1 MFNPQGFGCKALR
14 LYHLN
19 SSGFL
24 VERSMYP
31 VMKKTPH
38 SHEHEKI
45 VAQALAPVARELR
58 LIDIADLIAMLK
70 YERHA
75 SLSELVTSAAEL
87 YFLPETV
94 KLGAGGDYVVD
105 WDYNPKIVLDL
116 EIHPNLVTVYVR
128 VTLEKDYCGI
138 EISHIEFQESFMDLK
153 ESASFLRQ
161 SLENAAF
168 SMHKMPEIPEAY
180 RAV

>member
-1 MFNPQGFGCKALR
+1 
-14 LYHLN
+14 
-19 SSGFL
+19 
-24 VERSMYP
+24 
-31 VMKKTPH
+31 MKKTPH

-138 EISHIEFQESFMDLK
+138 EISHIEFRESFMDLE

>member
-1 MFNPQGFGCKALR
+1 
-14 LYHLN
+14 
-19 SSGFL
+19 
-24 VERSMYP
+24 MYP

-38 SHEHEKI
+38 THEHEKI

-87 YFLPETV
+87 YFLPDTV
-94 KLGAGGDYVVD
+94 KLGTGGDYVVD

-116 EIHPNLVTVYVR
+116 EICPNEVTVYVR
-128 VTLEKDYCGI
+128 LTLEKDFCGI
-138 EISHIEFQESFMDLK
+138 EISHIEFKNNFMNEA
-153 ESASFLRQ
+153 ESARFLRQ
-161 SLENAAF
+161 TLENAAF
-168 SMHKMPEIPEAY
+168 SMHTMPEVPEAY

>member
-1 MFNPQGFGCKALR
+1 
-14 LYHLN
+14 
-19 SSGFL
+19 
-24 VERSMYP
+24 
-31 VMKKTPH
+31 MKKTPH

-87 YFLPETV
+87 YFLPDTV

-116 EIHPNLVTVYVR
+116 EVCPNLVTVYVR
-128 VTLEKDYCGI
+128 LTLEKDFCGI
-138 EISHIEFQESFMDLK
+138 EISHIEFKEDFMDD
-153 ESASFLRQ
+153 EDSAYFLRQ
-161 SLENAAF
+161 TLENAAF
-168 SMHKMPEIPEAY
+168 SMHKMPEVPEAY
-180 RAV
+180 RTA

>member
-1 MFNPQGFGCKALR
+1 
-14 LYHLN
+14 
-19 SSGFL
+19 
-24 VERSMYP
+24 
-31 VMKKTPH
+31 MKKTPH

-87 YFLPETV
+87 YFLPDTV

-116 EIHPNLVTVYVR
+116 EVCPNLVTVYVR
-128 VTLEKDYCGI
+128 LTLEKDFCGI
-138 EISHIEFQESFMDLK
+138 EISHIEFKEDFMDDQD
-153 ESASFLRQ
+153 SAHFLRQ
-161 SLENAAF
+161 TLENAAF
-168 SMHKMPEIPEAY
+168 SMHKMPEVPEAY

>member
-1 MFNPQGFGCKALR
+1 
-14 LYHLN
+14 
-19 SSGFL
+19 
-24 VERSMYP
+24 
-31 VMKKTPH
+31 MKKTPH

-87 YFLPETV
+87 YFLPDTV

-116 EIHPNLVTVYVR
+116 EVCPNFVTVFVR
-128 VTLEKDYCGI
+128 LTLEKDFCGI
-138 EISHIEFQESFMDLK
+138 EISHIEFKEDFIDEE
-153 ESASFLRQ
+153 ESAHFLRQ
-161 SLENAAF
+161 TLENAAF

>member
-1 MFNPQGFGCKALR
+1 
-14 LYHLN
+14 
-19 SSGFL
+19 
-24 VERSMYP
+24 
-31 VMKKTPH
+31 MKKTPH

-87 YFLPETV
+87 YFLPDTV

-128 VTLEKDYCGI
+128 LTLEKDFCGI
-138 EISHIEFQESFMDLK
+138 EISHIEFKESFSDLE
-153 ESASFLRQ
+153 ESASFLRH

>member
-1 MFNPQGFGCKALR
+1 
-14 LYHLN
+14 
-19 SSGFL
+19 
-24 VERSMYP
+24 
-31 VMKKTPH
+31 MKKTPH

-87 YFLPETV
+87 YFLPDTV

-116 EIHPNLVTVYVR
+116 EICPNLVTVYVR
-128 VTLEKDYCGI
+128 LTLEKDFCGI
-138 EISHIEFQESFMDLK
+138 EISHIEFKDSFTSEA
-153 ESASFLRQ
+153 ESARFLRQ
-161 SLENAAF
+161 TLEDAAF
-168 SMHKMPEIPEAY
+168 SMHKMPEVPEAY